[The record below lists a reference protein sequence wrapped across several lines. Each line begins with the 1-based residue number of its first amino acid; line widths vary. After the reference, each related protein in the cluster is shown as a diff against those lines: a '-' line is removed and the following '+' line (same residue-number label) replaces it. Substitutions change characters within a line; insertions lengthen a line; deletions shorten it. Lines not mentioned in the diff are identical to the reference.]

1 MIIAVEGNL
10 GSGKSTVLAELQHRG
25 YTVVPEPVSAW
36 APMLER
42 MYADPARWTL
52 TFQTQVLAH
61 YAEVERRYADVA
73 GPVFVERS
81 PVSALV
87 FVSLA
92 THRNA
97 LTVDELT
104 VYMELHAAIG
114 WEPNATVS
122 PPPPPRAA
130 ARRCADTALRRRC
143 LFPQPSTSATSAS
156 WRGRGRARRW

>member
-1 MIIAVEGNL
+1 MLIAVDGNL
-10 GSGKSTVLAELQHRG
+10 GSGKSTVLADLRRRG
-25 YTVVPEPVSAW
+25 YTVVPEPVGAW
-36 APMLER
+36 GPMLER

-61 YAEVERRYADVA
+61 YADVQRRYGTVA
-73 GPVFVERS
+73 GPVFIERS

-92 THRNA
+92 THSNA

-114 WEPNATVS
+114 WEPDATVS
-122 PPPPPRAA
+122 PPRRVAA
-130 ARRCADTALRRRC
+130 SRRRV
-143 LFPQPSTSATSAS
+143 S
-156 WRGRGRARRW
+156 

>member
-1 MIIAVEGNL
+1 MLIAVDGNL

-25 YTVVPEPVSAW
+25 YTVVPEPVGAW
-36 APMLER
+36 GPMLEL

-61 YAEVERRYADVA
+61 YADVKRRYADTA
-73 GPVFVERS
+73 GPVFIERS

-92 THRNA
+92 THRDA

-104 VYMELHAAIG
+104 VYMELHAATG
-114 WEPNATVS
+114 WEPDATVG
-122 PPPPPRAA
+122 PRRAA
-130 ARRCADTALRRRC
+130 TRREAKRLCDCVALRR
-143 LFPQPSTSATSAS
+143 SAPP
-156 WRGRGRARRW
+156 RV